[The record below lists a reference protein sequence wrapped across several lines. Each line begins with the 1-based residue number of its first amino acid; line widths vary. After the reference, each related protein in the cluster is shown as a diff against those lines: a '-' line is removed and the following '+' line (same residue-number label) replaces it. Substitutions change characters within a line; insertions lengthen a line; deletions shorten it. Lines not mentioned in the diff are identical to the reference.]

1 MSAPINRLTPL
12 RVLLLCC
19 LLCAR
24 VAWAQGSAAAP
35 SPHAIDIP
43 RWFSESFLD
52 IREDI
57 RDAAR
62 QNKRLLIY
70 FGQDGCPYCKALMK
84 VNFSEPDIVAKTRQH
99 FVPVALNL
107 WGDREV
113 TWIDGQRMSEKDLGK
128 LLKVQYTPTL
138 LFFGENGQPVLR
150 LNGYSPPE
158 KFRVALEYVSR
169 RLEKQQSFPEYLA
182 ATASQK
188 AGAKLAGESFFV
200 AGLVDVPRLLKAP
213 AKPLIVVFEQVSCRE
228 CDEMHREAFQRA
240 EMKKLLAQF
249 TVVQADMFGSRKV
262 IAADGK
268 SLSERDWARA
278 LSVVYAPSLVFF
290 DRGGKEVFRAEGYL
304 RPFHFASAL
313 EYVASG
319 AYREEQSFQRYIQ
332 KRADHLRDTGKRVD
346 IWE

>member
-1 MSAPINRLTPL
+1 MSTPNNRFAPIC
-12 RVLLLCC
+12 LLLFGC
-19 LLCAR
+19 LLCVR
-24 VAWAQGSAAAP
+24 VAWAQASAPAP

-57 RDAAR
+57 REAAR
-62 QNKRLLIY
+62 DNKRLLIY

-84 VNFSEPDIVAKTRQH
+84 VNFSEPDIVARTRKN

-107 WGDREV
+107 WGDRDV
-113 TWIDGQRMSEKDLGK
+113 TWIDGQRMSEKELGK
-128 LLKVQYTPTL
+128 RLKVQYTPTL

-169 RLEKQQSFPEYLA
+169 RLEKQQSFPDYLA
-182 ATASQK
+182 ATATQK
-188 AGAKLAGESFFV
+188 AGARMASEPFFV
-200 AGLVDVPRLLKAP
+200 AGPVDVPRLLKAS
-213 AKPLIVVFEQVSCRE
+213 AKPLIVVFEQGSCRE

-249 TVVQADMFGSRKV
+249 TVVQADMFGARKV
-262 IAADGK
+262 VAADGK
-268 SLSERDWARA
+268 SVSERDWARA
-278 LSVVYAPSLVFF
+278 LSVVYTPSLVFF
-290 DRGGKEVFRAEGYL
+290 DSGGKEVFRAEGYL

-319 AYREEQSFQRYIQ
+319 AYRSEPNFQRFIQ
-332 KRADHLRDTGKRVD
+332 KRADHLRDAGKRVD